1 MSTSVKGSGN
11 SQSEFASRPASCA
24 DYPVTTLCPNLN
36 CTMHF
41 KCHYAS
47 ITCEKSQLWTMCR
60 PDSLNIIWNLC
71 VKPAIVSSTKVAR
84 HHWVT
89 SFSDKIVY
97 HNKSLQLL
105 QLFWSPVL
113 RVAIAQ
119 VLLWE
124 LKWLK
129 KKNRIPQRQEKWKE
143 DSQAYSWTFPFS
155 FYPAGKSLKSVSKLV
170 KSSWA
175 GRGKQD
181 ISVHVSV

>member
-1 MSTSVKGSGN
+1 MSTCVKGSGN

-24 DYPVTTLCPNLN
+24 DYPVASLCPNLN
-36 CTMHF
+36 CTIYF

-71 VKPAIVSSTKVAR
+71 VKLAIVSSTKVAR

-105 QLFWSPVL
+105 QLFWSPVSPVNTGEIL

-129 KKNRIPQRQEKWKE
+129 KKKSEFHNDKRSEKRILKLTPEH
-143 DSQAYSWTFPFS
+143 SP
-155 FYPAGKSLKSVSKLV
+155 SLST
-170 KSSWA
+170 
-175 GRGKQD
+175 
-181 ISVHVSV
+181 

>member
-24 DYPVTTLCPNLN
+24 DYPVATLCPNLN

-129 KKNRIPQRQEKWKE
+129 KKKQNSTKTREVKRGFSSLLLNIPLLFLPSWKKLEKCE
-143 DSQAYSWTFPFS
+143 QT
-155 FYPAGKSLKSVSKLV
+155 GEIKLSR
-170 KSSWA
+170 K
-175 GRGKQD
+175 G
-181 ISVHVSV
+181 